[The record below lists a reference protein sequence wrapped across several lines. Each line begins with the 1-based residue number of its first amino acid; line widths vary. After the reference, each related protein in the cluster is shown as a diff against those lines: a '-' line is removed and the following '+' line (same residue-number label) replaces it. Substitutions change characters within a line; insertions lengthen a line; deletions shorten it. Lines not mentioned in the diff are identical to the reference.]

1 MNKKYNLC
9 YGRFIYNFI
18 NDPECSIEII
28 AYKEP
33 SFVHKVAYE
42 NIVSELFQSSNKLSE
57 SDEENNALKK
67 IIANVQ
73 FGLLEK
79 SYNKQ
84 SKSFVFDT
92 IEECNHYRIKYGGKM
107 NYIEEFVSNT
117 VCEENGVDLLDEG
130 MTRDEDEP
138 TFNYSV
144 SFISSETGNKSYIL
158 TVNERTPLINGF
170 RYIKEYL
177 MQYHNLLVHETYNK
191 LTKNGVDVCSVKT
204 DACVIR
210 SSDFEK
216 ARTLIDF
223 DNGFGT
229 WRKSKD
235 DNIILPTKKY
245 EQKENH
251 EIKIEPLTVKHLDVP
266 DEYDTIYMCKLFE
279 QYKRVMVRAEYA
291 GCGKSYACK
300 EMEKLGHKVL
310 FVCPTNKLAQNN
322 KEHGVTLNKFF
333 SVGMKDNEVIAKFD
347 DSIYDVIVFDEI
359 YFADIQM
366 LTRIKKYSETKL
378 DKIIIATG
386 DTNQLETVEQ
396 LSNTISFEEYS
407 EHCINTIFPNSI
419 CLTINKR
426 LQTDE
431 DRNILKQF
439 KLDIFNADIQI
450 KTTITK
456 YFKMVDKIITNNNIA
471 LRNEVCDNVSKTVR
485 KMKNMIADYEV
496 GENLIC
502 RKYLKIKN
510 ITFNVNYEYVI
521 SQINDQELVL
531 SDHSINNSYSVPIKV
546 VKANFIHGYCR
557 TCHSLQGSSISSE
570 ITIFDWDLPYTSR
583 KWIYTAITRATE
595 FKNVNIYSG
604 KSQVL
609 NEIVLDTYLSKKIN
623 GYRQQD
629 KAAKRLISKDNYI
642 TMDWLKKCFGTNCK
656 CGVEF
661 IYEYTKGNITS
672 NLTADRI
679 DNDED
684 HNLCNI
690 KPLCVLCNTSKSN
703 K

>member
-1 MNKKYNLC
+1 M
-9 YGRFIYNFI
+9 
-18 NDPECSIEII
+18 
-28 AYKEP
+28 
-33 SFVHKVAYE
+33 
-42 NIVSELFQSSNKLSE
+42 
-57 SDEENNALKK
+57 
-67 IIANVQ
+67 
-73 FGLLEK
+73 
-79 SYNKQ
+79 
-84 SKSFVFDT
+84 
-92 IEECNHYRIKYGGKM
+92 
-107 NYIEEFVSNT
+107 
-117 VCEENGVDLLDEG
+117 
-130 MTRDEDEP
+130 
-138 TFNYSV
+138 
-144 SFISSETGNKSYIL
+144 
-158 TVNERTPLINGF
+158 
-170 RYIKEYL
+170 
-177 MQYHNLLVHETYNK
+177 
-191 LTKNGVDVCSVKT
+191 
-204 DACVIR
+204 
-210 SSDFEK
+210 
-216 ARTLIDF
+216 
-223 DNGFGT
+223 
-229 WRKSKD
+229 
-235 DNIILPTKKY
+235 
-245 EQKENH
+245 
-251 EIKIEPLTVKHLDVP
+251 P

-502 RKYLKIKN
+502 RKFLKIK
-510 ITFNVNYEYVI
+510 I
-521 SQINDQELVL
+521 
-531 SDHSINNSYSVPIKV
+531 
-546 VKANFIHGYCR
+546 
-557 TCHSLQGSSISSE
+557 
-570 ITIFDWDLPYTSR
+570 
-583 KWIYTAITRATE
+583 
-595 FKNVNIYSG
+595 
-604 KSQVL
+604 
-609 NEIVLDTYLSKKIN
+609 
-623 GYRQQD
+623 
-629 KAAKRLISKDNYI
+629 
-642 TMDWLKKCFGTNCK
+642 
-656 CGVEF
+656 
-661 IYEYTKGNITS
+661 
-672 NLTADRI
+672 
-679 DNDED
+679 
-684 HNLCNI
+684 
-690 KPLCVLCNTSKSN
+690 
-703 K
+703 